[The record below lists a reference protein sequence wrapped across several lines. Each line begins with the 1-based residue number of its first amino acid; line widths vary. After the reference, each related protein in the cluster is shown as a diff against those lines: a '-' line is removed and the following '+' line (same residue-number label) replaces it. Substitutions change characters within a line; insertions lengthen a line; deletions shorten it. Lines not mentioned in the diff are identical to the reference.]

1 MRFYNIVIS
10 DPDSGQVIQGKGLES
25 VNLQSTYT
33 SYVNGQTLPGAL
45 NVEFDIPLSDFSTP
59 NAEAF
64 IRVWGIT
71 IDEIGQA
78 NDLRGKNIAIYA
90 GMQKGLPLANPTQ
103 NGLILQGFINKAFG
117 NWVGTDM
124 TLDLIVT
131 AGSSPDG
138 VGSQAQPKNIV
149 HNWKKGT
156 QLFDAINS
164 TLSSAFPGFTA
175 NVNISPK
182 LILTEDDVGYYQTPT
197 QYAQYLR
204 QLSQKIVGGSYQGVR
219 VLLKEKSFN
228 VYDGTTQTS
237 PIQINFLDLVGQPT
251 WIDPLTIQ
259 VKTIMRA
266 DISVGDYVTL
276 PPTVTTTT
284 SGGAIP
290 SGSTQRANSI
300 FQGTFQVGPVRHVG
314 NFRQP
319 TGDAWVSIFEV
330 FSAQPAT

>member
-1 MRFYNIVIS
+1 MRYYAITIT

-25 VNLQSTYT
+25 LNLQSTYT
-33 SYVNGQTLPGAL
+33 SYVNGQSLPGAL
-45 NVEFDIPLSDFSTP
+45 NVEFDIPLADFATP

-64 IRVWGIT
+64 IRVWGVT
-71 IDEIGQA
+71 IAEIGQA
-78 NDLRGKNIAIYA
+78 NDLRGKNIAVYA

-131 AGSSPDG
+131 AGSSPSG

-149 HNWKKGT
+149 HTWKKGT
-156 QLFDAINS
+156 PLSGAISS
-164 TLSSAFPGFTA
+164 TLSTAFPGFTA

-182 LILTEDDVGYYQTPT
+182 LILTEDDTGYYQTPT
-197 QYAQYLR
+197 QYAQYIR

-219 VLLKEKSFN
+219 ILLKGKTFS
-228 VYDGTTQTS
+228 VYDGTSQGSPTQIS
-237 PIQINFLDLVGQPT
+237 FLDLVGQPT

-290 SGSTQRANSI
+290 SGSSQRANSI

-319 TGDAWVSIFEV
+319 TGDAWASIFDV
-330 FSAQPAT
+330 YSTAA